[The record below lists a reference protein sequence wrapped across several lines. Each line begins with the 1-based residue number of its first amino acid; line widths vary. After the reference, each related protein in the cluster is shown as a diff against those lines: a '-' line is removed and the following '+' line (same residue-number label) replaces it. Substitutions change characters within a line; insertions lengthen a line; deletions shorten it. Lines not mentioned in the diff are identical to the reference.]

1 MCYNIDKNEVLLMR
15 LQVVNS
21 KNATSLYIIKSIRID
36 GKNTS
41 KVVEKLGTMAE
52 LSKIHADPIAWAKEY
67 IANLNC
73 KEKELKKETIV
84 KFSPSKHIPLDEQV
98 AFNGGYLFLQKIYHL
113 LGLNKIC
120 SQIQKKYKISYSLDD
135 VLSRMIY
142 TRILFPSSKRA
153 ALELSKKFI
162 EQPNFDLQHMY
173 RALEV
178 ITKEYDLIQASL
190 YKNSLKVFPRNTKV
204 LFYDCTNFFFEIE
217 QEEGLKQ
224 YGYSKEHKPSP
235 IVQMGLFMDAN
246 GIPLAMSITPG
257 NTNEQTTLKP
267 LEKQIIKDFEL
278 SQVIVCTDAGLAST
292 ANRRFNSINN
302 RAFVT
307 TQSVKKL
314 KLFLKNWALDPNDWN
329 LSGYNKTFH
338 LSDIHLEISCHD
350 NPDVLNRVY
359 YKERWIKEDDLEQRL
374 IVTYSPKYAL
384 YQKSIRDRQIE
395 RAEKMI
401 HVGGA
406 KLHKKK
412 QNDFRRFVQSRAYTS
427 DGETAEKTTYF
438 LNQELVDKEAQ
449 YDGFYAVCTNLE
461 DPARDILKINQ
472 GRWEIE
478 ESFRIMKNQFKT
490 RPVFLKRDDRIKAH
504 FITCFISL
512 LVYRLMEKKLDDRYS
527 SETLISGLKDMNFHK
542 LRGDGFIPS
551 YTRTT
556 MIDELHDAFGFRTD
570 FQIVGE
576 KEMKK
581 IIKSTKS

>member
-1 MCYNIDKNEVLLMR
+1 MR
-15 LQVVNS
+15 LQIVNS
-21 KNATSLYIIKSIRID
+21 KNATSLYVIKSIRVN

-41 KVVEKLGTMAE
+41 KVVEKLGTVAE
-52 LSKIHADPIAWAKEY
+52 LSKLHADPIAWAKEY
-67 IANLNC
+67 VAELNC
-73 KEKELKKETIV
+73 KEKEMQRETIV
-84 KFSPSKHIPLDEQV
+84 KFSPQKQIPLDEQV
-98 AFNGGYLFLQKIYHL
+98 AFNGGYLFLQKIYHQ

-120 SQIQKKYKISYSLDD
+120 SQIKKNYKISYSLDD

-162 EQPNFDLQHMY
+162 EQPTFDLQHMY
-173 RALEV
+173 RALE
-178 ITKEYDLIQASL
+178 IIAKEHELIQASL

-246 GIPLAMSITPG
+246 GIPLAMSINPG

-292 ANRRFNSINN
+292 ANRRFNSISN

-314 KLFLKNWALDPNDWN
+314 KLFLKNWALDPNDWK
-329 LSGYNKTFH
+329 LIGHSKTFH
-338 LSDIHLEISCHD
+338 LSDIQQEISSECD
-350 NPDVLNRVY
+350 PDILNRVY
-359 YKERWIKEDDLEQRL
+359 YKQRWIKEDGLEQRL
-374 IVTYSPKYAL
+374 VVTYSPKYAL
-384 YQKSIRDRQIE
+384 YQKHIRNRQIE
-395 RAEKMI
+395 RAEKLI
-401 HVGGA
+401 NLGGA
-406 KLHKKK
+406 KVNKKK

-427 DGETAEKTTYF
+427 DGETAEKTTFF
-438 LNQELVDKEAQ
+438 LNQDLIEKEAL

-461 DPARDILKINQ
+461 DPIQDILKINQ

-490 RPVFLKRDDRIKAH
+490 RPVYLKRDDRIKAH
-504 FITCFISL
+504 FISCFISL
-512 LVYRLMEKKLDDRYS
+512 LVYRLLEKKLADRYS
-527 SETLISGLKDMNFHK
+527 SEELISGLKDLNFHMLK
-542 LRGDGFIPS
+542 GEGFIPS
-551 YTRTT
+551 YTRTA
-556 MIDELHDAFGFRTD
+556 MIDDLHFAFGFRTD
-570 FQIVGE
+570 FQILGDR
-576 KEMKK
+576 EMKK